1 MRESLKELETVEYV
15 VKRYL
20 EELGKG
26 TSYSDEELPNF
37 LDKTLKEN
45 SRLTD
50 EKYDEL
56 LKLLKEV
63 NSTL

>member
-1 MRESLKELETVEYV
+1 MFIIKECLYERITKELETVEYV

-37 LDKTLKEN
+37 QI
-45 SRLTD
+45 
-50 EKYDEL
+50 
-56 LKLLKEV
+56 KL
-63 NSTL
+63 